1 MMEHGQLISLVQQF
15 HAQNQVLRSGV
26 RQQNLQSAAAAR
38 GEPWALAPS
47 RNTSLPGTPDRSPR
61 ASQVQGG
68 ANDNTGR
75 RPSAMAALN
84 IGAGLGVPPV
94 DHVASPSGAF
104 STTPVEMV
112 ALRPFQST
120 TSSSGNGASVG
131 LGAGGSGN
139 GVGGGAASSSL
150 AEPTES
156 NSAVSPLSGAGA
168 GQPDSGSSNVTAANV
183 ALDEQK

>member
-1 MMEHGQLISLVQQF
+1 
-15 HAQNQVLRSGV
+15 
-26 RQQNLQSAAAAR
+26 
-38 GEPWALAPS
+38 
-47 RNTSLPGTPDRSPR
+47 
-61 ASQVQGG
+61 
-68 ANDNTGR
+68 
-75 RPSAMAALN
+75 MAALN
-84 IGAGLGVPPV
+84 IGAGLGAPPV

-120 TSSSGNGASVG
+120 TSSSGNGASIG

-139 GVGGGAASSSL
+139 GGGVGAASSSSL

-168 GQPDSGSSNVTAANV
+168 GQQPDSGSSNVTAANI
-183 ALDEQK
+183 ALDERK